1 MGLGFGNN
9 HGAVGY
15 MLAAWLGAN
24 WLICVRS
31 RFFKPQNPV
40 FLVLQTSKASV
51 LGNAFLFQF
60 LEVIIFVIELFHG
73 FVFVLLHFE
82 MELVIRLGFYSY
94 CCCNYNLCLTFGCLA
109 AKKRKEKIESLN
121 IIVILF
127 FVNLEIKI

>member
-1 MGLGFGNN
+1 MGLRFGND
-9 HGAVGY
+9 HGIARS
-15 MLAAWLGAN
+15 LLTAWLGAN
-24 WLICVRS
+24 WLSCVGS

-60 LEVIIFVIELFHG
+60 LEVFIFVIEVFHG

-94 CCCNYNLCLTFGCLA
+94 CCCNYNLCLTFWCLA
-109 AKKRKEKIESLN
+109 AKKREEKIESLN
-121 IIVILF
+121 SFVILF
-127 FVNLEIKI
+127 YFMLI